1 VKIPTQISWIA
12 IVLCL
17 VFVVTLTLIG
27 NEVAVRLENYVGVAL
42 AIACLVQYRQEAI
55 DALIKPRP
63 TNFQVFALGM
73 AMVMLAS
80 IIRNFYSSIERD
92 FDIGWVR
99 WGPLVPVFLFL
110 MIMGAVFK
118 IIAPHVEDG
127 RADWPTLRH
136 VIWIGMCGVAAALA
150 VTGYLYFKA
159 NGFGAFA

>member
-1 VKIPTQISWIA
+1 MRIPTQISWIA

-27 NEVAVRLENYVGVAL
+27 NEVAVRIENYVGVAL
-42 AIACLVQYRQEAI
+42 AVACLVQYRQEAV

-73 AMVMLAS
+73 VMIMLAS

-92 FDIGWVR
+92 FGLGWVR

-110 MIMGAVFK
+110 MILGSVFK
-118 IIAPHVEDG
+118 IIAPHVREG
-127 RADWPTLRH
+127 RADWVTLRH
-136 VIWIGMCGVAAALA
+136 VILIGMCGIAAALA
-150 VTGYLYFKA
+150 VTGYLYFQT
-159 NGFGAFA
+159 